1 MRASVATLAAIAVML
16 PAIAA
21 PQHHQAPAHQ
31 PPAHGSPYREQHAAG
46 LRGLSAK
53 EVDDLRAG
61 RGMGLAR
68 AAALNGYPG
77 PRHVLDAARDGSL
90 TLSLEQR
97 QAIERVFA
105 GMEREARRVGLKV
118 LAEEQALE
126 AAFGR
131 GGVSESEV
139 TDRVRRVAAV
149 QAELRE
155 VHLRAHLA
163 TRAVLTD
170 AQVRRYNELRGYAGS
185 HRH

>member
-1 MRASVATLAAIAVML
+1 MRSAIAALAAIGVML
-16 PAIAA
+16 PAVAI

-31 PPAHGSPYREQHAAG
+31 SPAHGSPYREQHATG

-53 EVDDLRAG
+53 EIDDLRAG

-68 AAALNGYPG
+68 AAELNGYPG
-77 PRHVLDAARDGSL
+77 PRHVLDAARDGAL
-90 TLSLEQR
+90 TLSPDQR
-97 QAIERVFA
+97 QAIEGVFA
-105 GMEREARRVGLKV
+105 GMEREAKRVGLQV

-131 GGVSESEV
+131 GGVSESEL

-170 AQVRRYNELRGYAGS
+170 DQVRRYSELRGYAGA